1 MYKEDLKLLRGALG
15 LTQEELAKRLGYSHV
30 YIRSL
35 ECGRFEISLD
45 VLKKLAQLIRE
56 ETLSDNLA
64 KLENIKDEL
73 NKYLKM

>member
-15 LTQEELAKRLGYSHV
+15 LTQEELAERLGYSHV
-30 YIRSL
+30 YIRALERGRNAISL
-35 ECGRFEISLD
+35 E
-45 VLKKLAQLIRE
+45 VLKKLAQLVQGEI
-56 ETLSDNLA
+56 LSDNLA